1 MLCHC
6 KESNKTLYNLAFTCG
21 TGNLVLCCLRSL
33 KSLLSCTTEAAV
45 SSTTP
50 CGGGRMPRDTM
61 ACRLIWVDGL
71 PFGQKNRSNQILN
84 ITKKIN
90 GNRIPQH
97 LLGILKSQVKD
108 TQHLESLGYLI
119 PKGAEIKLLLLQ
131 SFTIYQVKDASDR
144 YCKELISVSKAS
156 QIQAPV
162 FERKCILPYS
172 YTVTS
177 ILEYKNALT
186 WYTSSKQYSLSSKC
200 ELRTKEW
207 IEISIHSSSVE
218 EFEAVVSRCD
228 LTVLSYVII
237 KYESHLFLYLENYIL
252 Q

>member
-1 MLCHC
+1 MLRQR

-21 TGNLVLCCLRSL
+21 TGNSVLCCLPRSL
-33 KSLLSCTTEAAV
+33 KSLPSCTTEAAV

-50 CGGGRMPRDTM
+50 CGGDWMPRDTM
-61 ACRLIWVDGL
+61 ACRLIWVHGL
-71 PFGQKNRSNQILN
+71 PFGQKTWSNQILN

-119 PKGAEIKLLLLQ
+119 PGGAEIKLLLLQ
-131 SFTIYQVKDASDR
+131 SFTIYQIKDASHR
-144 YCKELISVSKAS
+144 YCKELINVSKS
-156 QIQAPV
+156 ITEMIQASV
-162 FERKCILPYS
+162 FETECIMSYS
-172 YTVTS
+172 HPVPS

-186 WYTSSKQYSLSSKC
+186 CYITCKQYSLSSECK
-200 ELRTKEW
+200 LRNERMKW
-207 IEISIHSSSVE
+207 IEQRH
-218 EFEAVVSRCD
+218 
-228 LTVLSYVII
+228 T
-237 KYESHLFLYLENYIL
+237 